1 MDIQD
6 SEFSNKKKFFFLFIF
21 IFAILLRIYNYNFED
36 LWFDEQ
42 ATFWVAQPNISFNET
57 LKRSAELDSGSNL
70 IFNLILKEFFKIF
83 NYDPNLGKV
92 IPIICG
98 SLSIPLLSYLA
109 SQIKK
114 DNSYILV
121 GALSSTNF
129 YLISYSQELR
139 LYSLLFLISI
149 LSIIYFYKIF
159 EDENLS
165 LKKYVNSL
173 IYIIF
178 SSLGASVHTFFFII
192 IFSQLI
198 FLFLNYLIYKK
209 KYLLNFFCIFI
220 VLFFYLTFMFEQLL
234 LQMSIEDFWIQQV
247 NFDFFTD
254 YFFSRYFG
262 SKIMG
267 AIYLFT
273 LIYFITINKKDIF
286 RVNNKL
292 FLLILILIFS
302 YFLPLFYSVFQKP
315 ILIDRYIIFVLIPI
329 FILISISIINF
340 RKNKKKKFFLFIIVL
355 TSITNSYIEIFNREI
370 SKPEFNKSFQ
380 YILNSNTNNN
390 ILIKTK
396 NDIVE
401 RLTINYSMY
410 THVAQKNNLN
420 FYTSS
425 DNYSTINEIWV
436 VCYKPINNF
445 DCSLNSNLF
454 SDWKKQDSIDYKL
467 INSTLYKR

>member
-6 SEFSNKKKFFFLFIF
+6 NKLSNKNKIFFLFIF

-42 ATFWVAQPNISFNET
+42 ATFWVAQPNISFYET
-57 LKRSAELDSGSNL
+57 LERSAELDNGSNL
-70 IFNLILKEFFKIF
+70 IFNLILKEFFEIF
-83 NYDPNLGKV
+83 YYDPNLGRA
-92 IPIICG
+92 IPILCG
-98 SLSIPLLSYLA
+98 SLSIPLLSYLTL
-109 SQIKK
+109 QIKK

-121 GALSSTNF
+121 GVLSSLNF

-149 LSIIYFYKIF
+149 LSIIFFYKIF

-165 LKKYVNSL
+165 LKKFINSL

-178 SSLGASVHTFFFII
+178 STLGASVHTFFFII

-198 FLFLNYLIYKK
+198 FLLLNYLIHKK
-209 KYLLNFFCIFI
+209 KYLLIFFCIFI
-220 VLFFYLTFMFEQLL
+220 ILFLYLIFMFEQLL
-234 LQMSIEDFWIQQV
+234 LQISIEDFWIQQV
-247 NFDFFTD
+247 NFDFFIN
-254 YFFSRYFG
+254 YFFSRFFG

-267 AIYLFT
+267 AIYLLT
-273 LIYFITINKKDIF
+273 LIYFIIVNKKILF
-286 RVNNKL
+286 RINNKL
-292 FLLILILIFS
+292 FLLILILFFS
-302 YFLPLFYSVFQKP
+302 YILPLFYSVFQKP

-340 RKNKKKKFFLFIIVL
+340 KENRKKNFFLFFIVL
-355 TSITNSYIEIFNREI
+355 TSSINSYIEIFSREI
-370 SKPEFNKSFQ
+370 SKPEFNKSFH
-380 YILNSNTNNN
+380 YILSSNTNNN

-396 NDIVE
+396 NDIDE
-401 RLTINYSMY
+401 RLTVNYSMY
-410 THVAQKNNLN
+410 TDVAQKNSLN
-420 FYTSS
+420 FYTSN

-436 VCYKPINNF
+436 VCYKPINDF

-454 SDWKKQDSIDYKL
+454 FNWKKLDSVDYNL
-467 INSTLYKR
+467 INSSLYKR